1 MRQCPLHQEE
11 VRLRAGAPA
20 SHRGA
25 HHGLPDGVQAAV
37 LQRAQAGLQDGA
49 LLLPAPAGL
58 GLPHLRQRRPDLQL
72 WLSRRLLR
80 PLRPAS
86 CRDVRGLQAAER
98 ADVHQDDPEVQHG
111 QRAGV
116 PAGAC

>member
-25 HHGLPDGVQAAV
+25 HDGLPDGVQAAV

-58 GLPHLRQRRPDLQL
+58 GLPHLS
-72 WLSRRLLR
+72 WRLLR